1 VSAEEASAA
10 PSERGGGSVSLD
22 WYLARRYL
30 ASRKQGRLL
39 SFITAIALGGV
50 VVGVTALIVVTGV
63 MTGMQTELKEKI
75 LATNAHIV
83 VLEAGTNLRLYDFDR
98 VLDSIRGMDGV
109 ATAAPVVLSNVGLE
123 RNEYARSV
131 TLTGIRVDTAAAS
144 TTPLEESIVE
154 GMLSLETPA
163 SGLRPMLV
171 GAGVAQVMS
180 IYPGDTVR
188 VIAFENITYDSFGI
202 PNPRTLV
209 FEVTQS
215 FSTGMFDADNETVYT
230 RLEDAQ
236 ALLGLEPTTA
246 SVVAVQLEDVDEADV
261 MADRLDRRL
270 GMPYQAQSWSE
281 RNNALFAA
289 LKLEKLAMGLILF
302 LIVLVA
308 AFNIVSTLVLVVAD
322 RTREIGILK
331 SMGMTDSGILRVFV
345 LQGAWIGVV
354 GALAGCVLGVG
365 IGVVVDYFGLIRIPP
380 DIYFVESLPVQI
392 DPLDV
397 LLVFF
402 ASVVVAFLATIYPA
416 RQAARLEPVDA
427 IRHE

>member
-1 VSAEEASAA
+1 MSPAEISGKD
-10 PSERGGGSVSLD
+10 GGGVSLD

-75 LATNAHIV
+75 LATNAHVV
-83 VLEAGTNLRLYDFDR
+83 VLQAGTNLRLYDFER
-98 VLDSIRGMDGV
+98 MLDSVRTYDGV
-109 ATAAPVVLSNVGLE
+109 SAAAPVVLTNVGLE
-123 RNEYARSV
+123 FNEYSRSV
-131 TLTGIRVDTAAAS
+131 RLTGVRVDAAAAS

-154 GMLSLETPA
+154 GLFSLETPE
-163 SGLRPMLV
+163 SGLRPMLL
-171 GAGVAQVMS
+171 GTGVAEVMS
-180 IYPGDTVR
+180 VFPGDTVR
-188 VIAFENITYDSFGI
+188 VIAFENIVYDGLGV
-202 PNPRTLV
+202 PNPRTLE

-215 FSTGMFDADNETVYT
+215 FSTGMYDADNETVYT

-236 ALLGLEPTTA
+236 DLLGLAPTT
-246 SVVAVQLEDVDEADV
+246 SSIIAVQLDDVDAADATAER
-261 MADRLDRRL
+261 MNQSL
-270 GMPYQAQSWSE
+270 GMQYQAQSWSE

-354 GALAGCVLGVG
+354 GAFVGCVLGVG
-365 IGVVVDYFGLIRIPP
+365 IGWAVDYFGLIRIPP
-380 DIYFVESLPVQI
+380 DIYFVEQLPVQI

-397 LLVFF
+397 LLVFL

-416 RQAARLEPVDA
+416 RQAARLEPVEA

>member
-1 VSAEEASAA
+1 MTEDVGSGED
-10 PSERGGGSVSLD
+10 GGGISLD

-75 LATNAHIV
+75 LSTNAHVV
-83 VLEAGTNLRLYDFDR
+83 VLEAGTNLRLYDYET
-98 VLDSIRGMDGV
+98 VLDTIREFDGV

-131 TLTGIRVDTAAAS
+131 SLVGIRADTAGTG
-144 TTPLEESIVE
+144 TTPLEESILE
-154 GMLSLETPA
+154 GVLSLETPE

-171 GAGVAQVMS
+171 GVGVAEVMS
-180 IYPGDTVR
+180 LYPGDTVR
-188 VIAFENITYDSFGI
+188 VIAFENLQTDAFGI

-215 FSTGMFDADNETVYT
+215 FSTGMYDADNGTVYI

-236 ALLGLEPTTA
+236 DLLGLDATTA
-246 SVVAVQLEDVDEADV
+246 SVIGVQLDDVDDAETTADQ
-261 MADRLDRRL
+261 MNRRL
-270 GMPYQAQSWSE
+270 GLPYQAQSWSA

-289 LKLEKLAMGLILF
+289 LKLEKIAMGLILF

-354 GALAGCVLGVG
+354 GAFAGCVLGVG
-365 IGVVVDYFGLIRIPP
+365 IGVAVDYFGLIRIPP
-380 DIYFVESLPVQI
+380 DVYFVDQLPVQI

-416 RQAARLEPVDA
+416 RQAARLQPVEA